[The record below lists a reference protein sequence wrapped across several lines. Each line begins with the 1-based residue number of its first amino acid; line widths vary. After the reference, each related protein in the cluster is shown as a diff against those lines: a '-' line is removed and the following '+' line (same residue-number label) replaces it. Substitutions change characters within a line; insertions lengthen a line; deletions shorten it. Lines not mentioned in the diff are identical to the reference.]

1 MGAGGGEA
9 EVTCN
14 TTHAHSAQIAQDRSA
29 SQSGCT
35 RTNATAHMRIWIGRP
50 RLHPYRTAVS
60 ERPRANTLNTLN
72 TRQTDSQTAHR
83 EEELASD
90 ATSNNGC
97 HNATGKTPQR
107 SGQTYS
113 CSTCTSALCRA
124 CRPLLCLHTA
134 GPLLAHVLAV
144 GQPTML
150 ASRPPCAA
158 NHSARWRGWRW

>member
-1 MGAGGGEA
+1 MQYHARALRTDSTVIDQHLSQAVHGRMRPHICAYGSAG
-9 EVTCN
+9 
-14 TTHAHSAQIAQDRSA
+14 RA
-29 SQSGCT
+29 SIHT
-35 RTNATAHMRIWIGRP
+35 
-50 RLHPYRTAVS
+50 VS
-60 ERPRANTLNTLN
+60 KRPRANTLNTLN